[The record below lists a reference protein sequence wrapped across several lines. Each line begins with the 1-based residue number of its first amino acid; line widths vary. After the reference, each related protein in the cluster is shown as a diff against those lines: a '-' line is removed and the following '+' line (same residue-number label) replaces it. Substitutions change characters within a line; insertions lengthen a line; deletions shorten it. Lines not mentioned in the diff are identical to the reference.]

1 MNSEPIFTFSFAAS
15 TCMHLYTSIY
25 WYCIIFYIVN
35 EWRTGHLKTS
45 SNLRKGGSL
54 LALNLSSH
62 KSWGAQLPFTEGRK
76 QPRRCQIACE
86 VCRELMSFQYQLLA
100 GKWTTW
106 MNTSTNP
113 PQRST
118 FPIFAKHIHKNIIS
132 MQWYIITYNYSKFN
146 EETTRKLKSTPKPCS
161 IFFHIPLKIW
171 GHHTLL
177 IQGCGTGPQ
186 GQDASKRFRLKR
198 EICNPPFAPLW
209 GVGAK
214 KQEIRDT

>member
-1 MNSEPIFTFSFAAS
+1 MVSLAKPHLKWGRLRWSYSCPYICNVLYEFWTYFHMFLCSLNMYAS
-15 TCMHLYTSIY
+15 VYVYWY

-45 SNLRKGGSL
+45 SNLRKGGSS

-106 MNTSTNP
+106 MNISTNLP
-113 PQRST
+113 HMSN

-132 MQWYIITYNYSKFN
+132 MQWYIITIN
-146 EETTRKLKSTPKPCS
+146 
-161 IFFHIPLKIW
+161 
-171 GHHTLL
+171 
-177 IQGCGTGPQ
+177 
-186 GQDASKRFRLKR
+186 
-198 EICNPPFAPLW
+198 
-209 GVGAK
+209 
-214 KQEIRDT
+214 